1 MSYSIQELVFHDLK
15 VLKEWTAINICIQNV
30 FFFNLFLNQAI
41 AGSQERQEQA
51 ACDKL
56 SISEGERAQ
65 TSAGVQILCQ

>member
-30 FFFNLFLNQAI
+30 IFYFFLNQVI

-56 SISEGERAQ
+56 SISEGQRAQ
-65 TSAGVQILCQ
+65 TTAGVPKLCK